1 MIKSRR
7 LAKTVEDDDENYIIP
22 SVKYKINNTKK
33 ADEYLEFLRG
43 LIAPLIET
51 YAVTAFCMDKLVG
64 RSLLE
69 SELIEEIMNELKMSL
84 SKNMLKYGKILL
96 IDKTY

>member
-7 LAKTVEDDDENYIIP
+7 LAKTFEDDDEEEIIP
-22 SVKYKINNTKK
+22 ALRYQINKK
-33 ADEYLEFLRG
+33 KNAAEYLEFLRG

-69 SELIEEIMNELKMSL
+69 SELIDEIMNELKMSL
-84 SKNMLKYGKILL
+84 SKSMLKYG
-96 IDKTY
+96 